1 MENRNDILNELK
13 QLSLFLAERKKEN
26 LFIVPENYFS
36 SVEHNVMEKIYAESV
51 SAELKNSSLKEIK
64 KQEVFD
70 VPYGY
75 FERLPNEILQK
86 TSRKKSQSILEGVNE
101 YFQYSFRL
109 THLLAATPMLAVMI
123 LAILVLTKPADVI
136 ENDSAIAQVSNEEIS
151 NYLSENISSL
161 DESSIVAQMDDNSIS
176 KLTSGIEQE
185 ANEYDELLIDATQV
199 TIDDIQN
206 L

>member
-1 MENRNDILNELK
+1 MENRNDIQNELK
-13 QLSLFLAERKKEN
+13 QLSPLLAEWKKEN
-26 LFIVPENYFS
+26 LFTVPENYFS
-36 SVEHNVMEKIYAESV
+36 SVKENVMEKIYSESV
-51 SAELKNSSLKEIK
+51 NSELQNSSLKEFK

-86 TSRKKSQSILEGVNE
+86 TSRKKSSSVFESVSE

-123 LAILVLTKPADVI
+123 LAIVVLTKPADLI
-136 ENDSAIAQVSNEEIS
+136 ETDSAIAQVSNEEIS

-161 DESSIVAQMDDNSIS
+161 DESSIVAQMDDNTIG
-176 KLTSGIEQE
+176 KLSTGIEQE
-185 ANEYDELLIDATQV
+185 RSASDESLIDV
-199 TIDDIQN
+199 SGINLDDIQN